1 MLKDS
6 IFKNDISNDKGFNKD
21 RGSTNVLLI
30 DHCYDNNIKLNENIS
45 AFMKSNSLQNKNDC
59 IKPQEEFATLTNV
72 ENQVPY
78 TARNVKN
85 EILPCYTLI
94 KNDSKPEQIDFNSL
108 KNGTLKEDYYS
119 MNLFG
124 LEEKA
129 TNTDE
134 LTSTKI
140 DELLSINEQ
149 FLRCKEQF
157 IYHYVK
163 NQPDIL
169 ARMFPDLFKKH
180 KQNQNVKQNLISGVK
195 RKRELVIKQKLS
207 YQTEKNSS
215 QLTLSTLDKKSK
227 KELEKKSLKSDEPS
241 DYALSASPPK
251 SNANQTQFGV
261 IFNKHTSTASIFSS
275 KSDKQENPEKLEKID
290 KPLVKEKRKYKSAA
304 MKLKM
309 ANESAKKANNQKTD
323 ADENKEKENNFN
335 FSNKFSEICKVFDL
349 PMPTK
354 SNVISILIS

>member
-21 RGSTNVLLI
+21 KGPTNVLLM

-45 AFMKSNSLQNKNDC
+45 AFMKSNILQNKNDC

-72 ENQVPY
+72 ENQVSY

-94 KNDSKPEQIDFNSL
+94 KNDSKLEQIEINSL
-108 KNGTLKEDYYS
+108 KNGTLKEDDYS

-134 LTSTKI
+134 LTSSKI

-157 IYHYVK
+157 IYHCVK

-169 ARMFPDLFKKH
+169 ARMFPDLFKMH

-207 YQTEKNSS
+207 FQTEKNSS
-215 QLTLSTLDKKSK
+215 QLTLSTLDKNSK

-323 ADENKEKENNFN
+323 ADENKEKENNFS